1 MTLVLAIVLLVFPLL
16 VLVLALVRVLFP
28 VLVPVP
34 RLVLV
39 RVLVP
44 VVALVVVSFPIFGL
58 MRSSVSLGE
67 TCVPSRPL
75 WLCALTPFPLHLV
88 GPVWAMKTRQ
98 WRSEGPMRK
107 QIQNKYKTNKKQMRK
122 QMPA

>member
-39 RVLVP
+39 RVLAP
-44 VVALVVVSFPIFGL
+44 AVALVVVPLTS
-58 MRSSVSLGE
+58 
-67 TCVPSRPL
+67 CWAWPL
-75 WLCALTPFPLHLV
+75 WLRALASLPLHPV
-88 GPVWAMKTRQ
+88 GPLWLVALA
-98 WRSEGPMRK
+98 PLC
-107 QIQNKYKTNKKQMRK
+107 
-122 QMPA
+122 

>member
-44 VVALVVVSFPIFGL
+44 VVALVVVSRPIFGL

-67 TCVPSRPL
+67 TCVGTL
-75 WLCALTPFPLHLV
+75 PLHL
-88 GPVWAMKTRQ
+88 R
-98 WRSEGPMRK
+98 
-107 QIQNKYKTNKKQMRK
+107 NF
-122 QMPA
+122 